1 MTRRWRRASAVPA
14 VLVAGLLAFQSGC
27 VERAEEGA
35 AERGVLQAVL
45 DRQAEAVLTGD
56 RETYLAT
63 VDPRADGYRDAQRT
77 VFGNLA
83 RLPVDHW
90 SYRVTATGDDAFPLP
105 RDTDGTS
112 GGEGGG
118 EREAGPRRI
127 AVRAELRYRIE
138 GYDPAPVRDV
148 EYLTLTERKG
158 RWYVSSDSDGA
169 PGGRRSAQQLWEQGE
184 MTVVRGERSLVLG
197 VGRPEFDLR
206 ALADDADRAVPG
218 ADAAWPRDW
227 PRRVLVQAPA
237 TLERM
242 AGLLGGP
249 PSSYRGIAAVTTGE
263 AGGRGRTPAERIVV
277 NPEAYWL
284 LGEEGRRIVM
294 THEVTHVATRAHTTE
309 STPLWLSEGFADWAA
324 YREVDRP
331 PARIAPLLAG
341 AVRDGE
347 VPRRLPTDEEFA
359 FAGDADRLARSYE
372 SGWLLCRMVAQRWGE
387 EKLVELYLA
396 AGGADG
402 GMDPV
407 VREVLGTGMDGLT
420 ARWRE
425 YVRRELDER

>member
-1 MTRRWRRASAVPA
+1 MTRRWRRVPVTA
-14 VLVAGLLAFQSGC
+14 VLVAGLLAFQPGC
-27 VERAEEGA
+27 VERAEDGA

-56 RETYLAT
+56 REAYLAT
-63 VDPRADGYRDAQRT
+63 VDPRADGYRDAQST
-77 VFGNLA
+77 VFGNLL

-105 RDTDGTS
+105 PDADGGS
-112 GGEGGG
+112 GGDRG
-118 EREAGPRRI
+118 AGARRV

-138 GYDPAPVRDV
+138 GYDPVPVRDV

-158 RWYVSSDSDGA
+158 RWYVSSDGA
-169 PGGRRSAQQLWEQGE
+169 DASGGRRGTRQLWEQGE
-184 MTVVRGERSLVLG
+184 MTVVRGGRSLVLG
-197 VGRPEFDLR
+197 VGRPETELR

-218 ADAAWPRDW
+218 ADDAWPRPW

-242 AGLLGGP
+242 ADLLGGP

-277 NPEAYWL
+277 NPEAYRL

-294 THEVTHVATRAHTTE
+294 THEVTHVATREHTTE
-309 STPLWLSEGFADWAA
+309 STPLWLSEGFADWVA
-324 YREVDRP
+324 YRGVERP
-331 PARIAPLLAG
+331 PGRIAPVLTE
-341 AVRDGE
+341 AVREGRT
-347 VPRRLPTDEEFA
+347 PRRLPTDEEFA

-372 SGWLLCRMVAQRWGE
+372 SGWLLCRMVAHRWGE

-396 AGGADG
+396 VGRAGG

-425 YVRRELDER
+425 YLRRELGGRR

>member
-1 MTRRWRRASAVPA
+1 MTRGWRRTSAVPA
-14 VLVAGLLAFQSGC
+14 VLVAVLLAFQPGC
-27 VERAEEGA
+27 VERDRDGA
-35 AERGVLQAVL
+35 AERGLLQAVL

-56 RETYLAT
+56 REAYLAT

-83 RLPVDHW
+83 RLPIDHW
-90 SYRVTATGDDAFPLP
+90 SYRVTATGEDAFPLP
-105 RDTDGTS
+105 ADGGT
-112 GGEGGG
+112 
-118 EREAGPRRI
+118 GPRRI

-148 EYLTLTERKG
+148 EYLTLTEREG
-158 RWYVSSDSDGA
+158 RWYVSSDGDGDGDGDRDGA
-169 PGGRRSAQQLWEQGE
+169 SGGRRGTQQLWEQGE

-218 ADAAWPRDW
+218 AGEAWPRPW

-263 AGGRGRTPAERIVV
+263 AGGRSAAPAERIVV

-294 THEVTHVATRAHTTE
+294 THEVTHVATREHTTE

-324 YREVDRP
+324 YREVDRS
-331 PARIAPLLAG
+331 PARIAPLLTD

-396 AGGADG
+396 AGGSG
-402 GMDPV
+402 GDMDPV

-420 ARWRE
+420 ESWRE
-425 YVRRELDER
+425 YLRRELGGR

>member
-14 VLVAGLLAFQSGC
+14 VLVAVLLAFQPGC
-27 VERAEEGA
+27 VERDRDGA
-35 AERGVLQAVL
+35 AERGLLQAVL
-45 DRQAEAVLTGD
+45 DRQAEAVLAGD
-56 RETYLAT
+56 REAYLAT

-83 RLPVDHW
+83 RLPIDHW
-90 SYRVTATGDDAFPLP
+90 SYRVTATGEDAFPLP
-105 RDTDGTS
+105 ADG
-112 GGEGGG
+112 G
-118 EREAGPRRI
+118 AGPRRI
-127 AVRAELRYRIE
+127 AVRAELRYRIG

-148 EYLTLTERKG
+148 EHLTLTEREG
-158 RWYVSSDSDGA
+158 RWYVSSDGDGDGA
-169 PGGRRSAQQLWEQGE
+169 PGGRRGTQQLWEQGE

-218 ADAAWPRDW
+218 ADEAWPRRW

-263 AGGRGRTPAERIVV
+263 AGGRSTAPAERIVV

-294 THEVTHVATRAHTTE
+294 THEVTHVATREHTTE

-324 YREVDRP
+324 YREVDRS
-331 PARIAPLLAG
+331 PARIAPLLDD

-396 AGGADG
+396 AGESG
-402 GMDPV
+402 GDIDPV

-420 ARWRE
+420 ERWRE
-425 YVRRELDER
+425 YVRRELGGR

>member
-1 MTRRWRRASAVPA
+1 MTRGWRRASAVPA
-14 VLVAGLLAFQSGC
+14 VLVAVLLAFQPGC
-27 VERAEEGA
+27 VERDRDGA
-35 AERGVLQAVL
+35 AERGLLQAVL

-56 RETYLAT
+56 REAYLAT
-63 VDPRADGYRDAQRT
+63 VDPRADGYRKAQRT

-83 RLPVDHW
+83 RLPIDHW
-90 SYRVTATGDDAFPLP
+90 SYRVTDTGEDAFPLP
-105 RDTDGTS
+105 ADG
-112 GGEGGG
+112 G
-118 EREAGPRRI
+118 AGPRRI

-148 EYLTLTERKG
+148 EYLTLTEREG
-158 RWYVSSDSDGA
+158 RWYVSSDGDGDGGS
-169 PGGRRSAQQLWEQGE
+169 GGRRGTQQLWEQGE
-184 MTVVRGERSLVLG
+184 MTLVRGERSLVLG

-206 ALADDADRAVPG
+206 ALAEDADRAVPG
-218 ADAAWPRDW
+218 ADEAWPRDW

-263 AGGRGRTPAERIVV
+263 AGGRSAAPAERIVV

-294 THEVTHVATRAHTTE
+294 THEVTHVATREHTTG

-324 YREVDRP
+324 YRGVDRS
-331 PARIAPLLAG
+331 PARIAPLLTD

-396 AGGADG
+396 VGGSG
-402 GMDPV
+402 GDMDPV

-420 ARWRE
+420 ERWRE
-425 YVRRELDER
+425 YVRRELGGR

>member
-1 MTRRWRRASAVPA
+1 LA
-14 VLVAGLLAFQSGC
+14 VLAVLIAVLLSSPSGC
-27 VERAEEGA
+27 AGPWEDGD
-35 AERGVLQAVL
+35 AERGLLQAVL

-56 RETYLAT
+56 REAYLAT
-63 VDPRADGYRDAQRT
+63 VDPRADGYRDSQRT

-83 RLPVDHW
+83 RLPFDHW
-90 SYRVTATGDDAFPLP
+90 SYRVTTTGDDAFPLP
-105 RDTDGTS
+105 DGKGGDGRD
-112 GGEGGG
+112 
-118 EREAGPRRI
+118 AGPRRI
-127 AVRAELRYRIE
+127 AVRAELRYRVE
-138 GYDPAPVRDV
+138 GYDPVPVRDV

-169 PGGRRSAQQLWEQGE
+169 AGGRHGTQQLWEQGKV
-184 MTVVRGERSLVLG
+184 TVVRGERSLVLG

-218 ADAAWPRDW
+218 VDAAWPRTW

-263 AGGRGRTPAERIVV
+263 VGGRGRTPAERIVV

-309 STPLWLSEGFADWAA
+309 STPLWLSEGFADWVG
-324 YREVDRP
+324 YRDTDRP
-331 PARIAPLLAG
+331 STRIAPVLTD
-341 AVRDGE
+341 AVRRGE
-347 VPRRLPTDEEFA
+347 VPRRLPTDEDFD

-372 SGWLLCRMVAQRWGE
+372 GGWLLCRMVVARWGE
-387 EKLVELYLA
+387 ERLVELYTA
-396 AGGADG
+396 AGGAGDD

-407 VREVLGTGMDGLT
+407 VREVLGVGMEELTGS
-420 ARWRE
+420 WRA
-425 YVRRELDER
+425 YVRQELGGG